1 MASHSWEGPLEDA
14 HVDLPS
20 KHNYDALY
28 YDTTPPLPKPYRR
41 IDASR
46 FIRLVVIE
54 PGNWESPI
62 SYSFL
67 DRDPTDDYVA
77 LSYAWGSPRVT
88 RPVLVDGT
96 ELQVTVNLESALRHL
111 RREWEPLTLWI
122 DAISINQQDL
132 DERSE
137 QVSLMRSIY
146 QHASRV
152 IVWLGDGVRHRIVGL
167 SRHSK
172 TPARVTFYGDDR
184 DDERMA
190 EFLKRWSNPKSSANY
205 TAMDVL
211 CFVRTL
217 LLQDCADYSLA
228 RLHPSHL
235 LGITEALRMMLL
247 SQWWTR
253 MWVFQEVIVASSVV
267 LQYSGVE
274 APLEMFTE
282 AASCLQDPRYAM
294 NLPSDAATVLHHYS
308 KTLSDVA
315 HWRGLWREK
324 QSLGHLG
331 GASELLGLLRATGMR
346 KASDDRDRVFALLG
360 LVDLQERLVPDYQQS
375 PASVFMSVCWAS
387 IRETQT
393 LEALCGDLGRKNRSD
408 LPSWTADWS
417 AMVHDSDEVRIRML
431 EKYKACGDQKA
442 IAMMSPLSLR
452 DWIVF
457 CLKMGHNQLWLP
469 PWAKAVFKLLAP
481 WKPHRP
487 EPRYGTLKSTGIY
500 KFLLKTDS
508 NQSALQSDSP
518 AKQVVEMFYEH
529 PTGGRLCGFAR
540 RVGTVQRVNEPVY
553 EPIGPNII
561 IQNIKWI
568 ADMQN
573 LPKKDEHLRTEYGMT
588 LSSARSLVFDM
599 KYVEGQYHRLQERDL
614 EALSR
619 WADHITQPPDVTED
633 QTSHPEVD
641 SDTGFDVVFKTLAA
655 RRKTFRANNGSIGWG
670 PLDTQPG
677 DGVFVL
683 PGGRTPFVLRS
694 AADQHGVEVLQLVG
708 DCFLEG
714 AMDGK
719 WAIVGPQGHQEQFVL
734 PPMFWSE
741 CKYDLVSY
749 INEGVENRMEES
761 MSCSPKEMRETR
773 PLLPYVDRPGVFD
786 TWVADVIEWAFNY
799 RCADE
804 LPDYVWDM
812 KSITCTAFHNL
823 EDIPNPPGHITII

>member
-1 MASHSWEGPLEDA
+1 MANHAWEGPLEDA
-14 HVDLPS
+14 HLDLPS

-28 YDTTPPLPKPYRR
+28 YPDTTPPLPKPYRR

-62 SYSFL
+62 SCRLVHSFL
-67 DRDPTDDYVA
+67 DRDPTNDYVA

-172 TPARVTFYGDDR
+172 PPARVTFYGDDR
-184 DDERMA
+184 DDERVA
-190 EFLKRWSNPKSSANY
+190 EFSKQWSIPKPSAKY
-205 TAMDVL
+205 TAIDVL

-217 LLQDCADYSLA
+217 LLQDCADYSVA

-235 LGITEALRMMLL
+235 LGITEALRIMLL

-294 NLPSDAATVLHHYS
+294 NLPSDAATVLHYYS

-324 QSLGHLG
+324 QSQGHLG

-346 KASDDRDRVFALLG
+346 KASGDRDRVFALLG
-360 LVDLQERLVPDYQQS
+360 LVDLQKQVIPDYQQS
-375 PASVFMSVCWAS
+375 PASVFMS
-387 IRETQT
+387 
-393 LEALCGDLGRKNRSD
+393 NRSD

-417 AMVHDSDEVRIRML
+417 AMVHDSDEVRISLL
-431 EKYKACGDQKA
+431 EKYKACGDRKAKA
-442 IAMMSPLSLR
+442 ILSPLSLR
-452 DWIVF
+452 DWIVH
-457 CLKMGHNQLWLP
+457 CLETSDYQLWLP
-469 PWAKAVFKLLAP
+469 PWAKAVFNLLAL

-487 EPRYGTLKSTGIY
+487 EPRYETLKSTGIY
-500 KFLLKTDS
+500 MLLVKADS
-508 NQSALQSDSP
+508 SQTALQSDSP
-518 AKQVVEMFYEH
+518 AQQVVEIFYEH
-529 PTGGRLCGFAR
+529 PIGGRLCGFSR
-540 RVGTVQRVNEPVY
+540 RVGTVQTVNAPVY
-553 EPIGPNII
+553 EPIGHDVI

-568 ADMQN
+568 ADMQE
-573 LPKKDEHLRTEYGMT
+573 LPKKDEHLRTKYGLT
-588 LSSARSLVFDM
+588 PSSARSLVFDM
-599 KYVEGQYHRLQERDL
+599 KYVDGQYHGLQEGDL
-614 EALSR
+614 ESLSR
-619 WADHITQPPDVTED
+619 WTDHITQPPDATED

-641 SDTGFDVVFKTLAA
+641 SDAGFDVVFKTLAA
-655 RRKTFRANNGSIGWG
+655 RRKTFRANNGSIGSG

-683 PGGRTPFVLRS
+683 PGGRTPFFLRI

-719 WAIVGPQGHQEQFVL
+719 WEIVEPQGHPEQQQFVL

-741 CKYDLVSY
+741 CKYDLVRY
-749 INEGVENRMEES
+749 INKEGGGEQHGRIN
-761 MSCSPKEMRETR
+761 
-773 PLLPYVDRPGVFD
+773 
-786 TWVADVIEWAFNY
+786 
-799 RCADE
+799 E
-804 LPDYVWDM
+804 LFAEGDARGQAP
-812 KSITCTAFHNL
+812 A
-823 EDIPNPPGHITII
+823 TIRR